1 VSEKVRAMRR
11 RAGWLLMM
19 FCLPLSGNTQPYPSK
34 PLTMIVAFPPGGP
47 TDLNARLFAKS
58 LSDDLGKPV
67 VVLNRPGAGGSI
79 GAHAAAA
86 SEPDGYTIFYN
97 TSSLVTYQALQSDAT
112 LDAERVFSPVALTA
126 GVPLV
131 LVAGSAL
138 PVENVGQL
146 IEYAKANSGA
156 LNYSSAGT
164 GTITHLAP
172 ALFVL
177 QTGIKAQHVPYKG
190 SAPALAALT
199 SGEIHMA
206 IETLNTLLPFLQSKR
221 LRAFAFAGAR
231 RHASLPDIP
240 TLAEALGLTDFE
252 ISAWQGIVVPA
263 GTPPTIVARLN
274 GAINKSL
281 QDPWL
286 RKRLAET
293 GSEPLGGTTE
303 RYALFMRSELKRWTR
318 VIRESGITAEQ

>member
-1 VSEKVRAMRR
+1 MHSVFFIILMLAVSPIAS
-11 RAGWLLMM
+11 A
-19 FCLPLSGNTQPYPSK
+19 QAYPSK

-67 VVLNRPGAGGSI
+67 VVLNRPGAGGTI
-79 GAHAAAA
+79 GARAAAA
-86 SEPDGYTIFYN
+86 AEPDGHTIFYS
-97 TSSLVTYQALQSDAT
+97 TSALVTSQALQADVT
-112 LDAERVFSPVALTA
+112 LDAEQVFLPVALTA

-131 LVAGSAL
+131 LVTSPSL
-138 PVENVGQL
+138 PATNVGQL
-146 IEYAKANSGA
+146 IDYAKAHPGE

-231 RHASLPDIP
+231 RHAALPDVP

-252 ISAWQGIVVPA
+252 IMAWQGIVVPA
-263 GTPPTIVARLN
+263 GTPPTMVARLN
-274 GAINKSL
+274 LAINKSL

-303 RYALFMRSELKRWTR
+303 RYASFLRSELKRWTR
-318 VIRESGITAEQ
+318 VVKESGITAE

>member
-1 VSEKVRAMRR
+1 VRAVMRGVL
-11 RAGWLLMM
+11 ALML
-19 FCLPLSGNTQPYPSK
+19 CLPLLTYAQTYPSK

-79 GAHAAAA
+79 GARAAAA
-86 SEPDGYTIFYN
+86 AEPDGHTIFYN
-97 TSSLVTYQALQSDAT
+97 TSAIVTSQALQPDAT
-112 LDAERVFSPVALTA
+112 SDAERVFLPVALTA

-131 LVAGSAL
+131 LVASPSL

-146 IEYAKANSGA
+146 IDYAKARSGE
-156 LNYSSAGT
+156 LNYSSAGV

-199 SGEIHMA
+199 SGEIQMA
-206 IETLNTLLPFLQSKR
+206 IETLNTLLPFLQSRR
-221 LRAFAFAGAR
+221 LRALAFAGAR
-231 RHASLPDIP
+231 RHATLPDVP
-240 TLAEALGLTDFE
+240 TLAEALGSSDFE

-263 GTPPTIVARLN
+263 GTSPTIVARLN

-303 RYALFMRSELKRWTR
+303 RYASFMRSELKRWTH
-318 VIRESGITAEQ
+318 VVRESGITAEQ